1 MSIRRQPLITGQYY
15 HIYNRGVD
23 KRDIFSDKNDLYRFI
38 ESIKEFNREDKINSL
53 SNLKKLKPQNSQIA
67 ARPLSEE
74 KSKDILV
81 EIIGYCINPNHF
93 HFIIKQISDDGI
105 SKFMHKLQGGY
116 VSYFNNKNSRNG
128 SLFQGKFK
136 SQIVVDE
143 NYFNKLIGYVNK
155 NYLIH
160 SIPENKNELVFSGDF
175 EYENNKFNL
184 ISKNEAKRILE
195 VFGGVNKFK
204 KHCDE
209 IVSIVREERGKKS
222 LLEDEDLNVII
233 ESLPDSGLAAI

>member
-1 MSIRRQPLITGQYY
+1 MY

-23 KRDIFSDKNDLYRFI
+23 KRDIFADKNDIYRFI
-38 ESIKEFNREDKINSL
+38 ESIKEFNQEDGIGSI
-53 SNLKKLKPQNSQIA
+53 SNVRKFKKNFQIEA
-67 ARPLSEE
+67 LPLSG
-74 KSKDILV
+74 KKNKDPLV
-81 EIIGYCINPNHF
+81 EIIAYCFNPNHF
-93 HFIIKQISDDGI
+93 HFILRQVSDNGI

-116 VSYFNNKNSRNG
+116 SYYFNIKNIRSG

-136 SQIVVDE
+136 SQIITGQ

-184 ISKNEAKRILE
+184 ISSKEGENILE
-195 VFGGVNKFK
+195 IFGGVNKFK

-209 IVSIVREERGKKS
+209 IVYIIRDERGKKS
-222 LLEDEDLNVII
+222 LLEDEELNVII
-233 ESLPDSGLAAI
+233 ESLPDRGLASI

>member
-1 MSIRRQPLITGQYY
+1 MGLRRQPLITGQYY

-38 ESIKEFNREDKINSL
+38 ESIKEFNRIDKIESL
-53 SNLKKLKPQNSQIA
+53 SNLRKLKTNSQIGV
-67 ARPLSEE
+67 RPLSGEPL
-74 KSKDILV
+74 I
-81 EIIGYCINPNHF
+81 EIVSYCLNPNHF
-93 HFIIKQISDDGI
+93 HFILKQVSDNGI
-105 SKFMHKLQGGY
+105 SLFMKKLLGGY
-116 VSYFNNKNSRNG
+116 TSYFNIKNSRSG

-136 SQIVVDE
+136 SQLIINE

-160 SIPENKNELVFSGDF
+160 SIPENKSELVFSGDF

-184 ISKNEAKRILE
+184 ISKNEGKRILE
-195 VFGGVNKFK
+195 IFGGVNKFK

-209 IVSIVREERGKKS
+209 IVSIIREERGKKS

-233 ESLPDSGLAAI
+233 ESLPDRGSTPI